1 MKTRKTPM
9 RMCVGCREMKEKR
22 EMIRVVRSPE
32 GDVSLDPVGKK
43 PGRGAYVCRNAQCLT
58 RAIRQKQLERQLEAP
73 LGEETA
79 AALQAELES
88 LKAANSVRDVRDN
101 ISKETGVPASLLT
114 ASTEED
120 CKAQAEAIK
129 AYAAPAYP
137 EVKDGGEVKHTGT
150 GSTREKF
157 RDWFESN
164 ITH

>member
-1 MKTRKTPM
+1 MKRTDITDVFPEATAEQVDKL
-9 RMCVGCREMKEKR
+9 VGIHGADINSAKAGVEEL
-22 EMIRVVRSPE
+22 RS
-32 GDVSLDPVGKK
+32 
-43 PGRGAYVCRNAQCLT
+43 
-58 RAIRQKQLERQLEAP
+58 QLEAARNEIEA
-73 LGEETA
+73 LKTA
-79 AALQAELES
+79 PPKEDERVAALQAELES
-88 LKAANSVRDVRDN
+88 LKAANSVRDVRDK